1 MEKKSCFLKAF
12 GIMLLCVLFTTQA
25 NAQEITVTGTVTDNF
40 GPVIGASVV
49 VDGTSNGCITD
60 LDGKFSLTNVPSNG
74 TLTFSYIGYQTQ
86 KIAVNG
92 KSSINVKLAED
103 TQLLQ
108 EVVVVGYGVQRK
120 SDLTGAVASVK
131 AGDVLKSTPSGN
143 VSDALQGRMAGVS
156 VVSAGDP
163 SSDQTIRIR
172 GINSITADSEPLVVV
187 DGFIG
192 GSLKALNPAD
202 IQSIEVLKDASAT
215 AVYGSRGANGVI
227 LVTTKTPN
235 KDRLTVSVNA
245 FVNLNRWLS
254 LIAALSFSFTSARVL
269 PSTFLMMR
277 FPVSGS

>member
-1 MEKKSCFLKAF
+1 MRSLPLIVSYVGMKPQEVKVVSKGLFKV
-12 GIMLLCVLFTTQA
+12 VL
-25 NAQEITVTGTVTDNF
+25 
-40 GPVIGASVV
+40 
-49 VDGTSNGCITD
+49 
-60 LDGKFSLTNVPSNG
+60 
-74 TLTFSYIGYQTQ
+74 
-86 KIAVNG
+86 
-92 KSSINVKLAED
+92 ED
-103 TQLLQ
+103 DTKQLE

-245 FVNLNRWLS
+245 FVNLKTVISKPDLLS
-254 LIAALSFSFTSARVL
+254 PAEFAQLANAYGKEYNESQGKEAHVYYTPDQIAAFSSGKAGYNYIDHIFNSPGVAQNYE
-269 PSTFLMMR
+269 
-277 FPVSGS
+277 VSIAGGGEKNKLLGISSL